1 VTNRYLLQYNTPATQ
16 DFASDLR
23 ETLLQEEELAEELLL
38 VEIATR
44 LCIEL
49 AYGPQSVWRSE
60 GYEALW
66 NLYQTLCCKQHL
78 QSLDMCG
85 ILMKD
90 MGKRAFKL

>member
-1 VTNRYLLQYNTPATQ
+1 MTNRYLLQDNTPATQ
-16 DFASDLR
+16 DFASNLR

-38 VEIATR
+38 AEIATR

-49 AYGPQSVWRSE
+49 AYGPQSVWRSK

-78 QSLDMCG
+78 QSLDTCG
-85 ILMKD
+85 VLMED
-90 MGKRAFKL
+90 MAKRSFGL